1 MGYRWQRRER
11 LKPFGCG
18 CAAAVSAL
26 KTRSLPVTNTATDL
40 LKAGD
45 LAGTL
50 ASLQDSIRAK
60 PEDAKL
66 RVLLFQ
72 LLCVMGDWKRAVAQL
87 KLCAQLDAAALPM
100 AQTYREA
107 IICEVFREK
116 VFSGEK
122 DPLIFGQPQDWV
134 ALLAQATNAL
144 ANGQVEHAVALRDK
158 AFDTAPAA
166 RGEIDGTP
174 FDWIADADMR
184 LGPVL
189 EIVINGKYFWMP
201 FNVLASL
208 RLEAPA
214 DLRDT
219 VWTAANLTLQNG
231 GELVGLIPTRYAG
244 TAEHGDDAMKLSR
257 ITQWTDLGGDTF
269 CGLGQRLLT
278 TDQGDVPLMD
288 ARNLQFAPQPPAGAG
303 HG

>member
-1 MGYRWQRRER
+1 M
-11 LKPFGCG
+11 
-18 CAAAVSAL
+18 A
-26 KTRSLPVTNTATDL
+26 NTAQDL

-50 ASLQDSIRAK
+50 ASLQDSVRAK

-66 RVLLFQ
+66 RIFLFQ

-87 KLCAQLDAAALPM
+87 KLCAQLDPAAIPM

-122 DPLIFGQPQDWV
+122 EPLIFGKPQDWV
-134 ALLAQATNAL
+134 ALLAQGLKAL
-144 ANGQVEHAVALRDK
+144 AQGQPDRAAALRDE
-158 AFDTAPAA
+158 AFDKAPAT
-166 RGEIDGTP
+166 RGEMDGQD
-174 FDWIADADMR
+174 FEWIADADMR

-189 EIVINGKYFWMP
+189 EIVVNGKYFWMP
-201 FNVLASL
+201 FNVLSSL
-208 RLEAPA
+208 RFEPPA

-219 VWTAANLTLQNG
+219 VWTAANLTLKNG

-244 TAEHGDDAMKLSR
+244 TVQRGDDLMKLSR
-257 ITQWTDLGGDTF
+257 STEWEDLGGGAYG
-269 CGLGQRLLT
+269 GLGQRLLS
-278 TDQGDVPLMD
+278 TDQAEVSLMD
-288 ARNLQFAPQPPAGAG
+288 ARKLLFAGSDSEGTADG
-303 HG
+303 

>member
-1 MGYRWQRRER
+1 MARGVTQE
-11 LKPFGCG
+11 
-18 CAAAVSAL
+18 
-26 KTRSLPVTNTATDL
+26 RSLPVTNTAQDL

-66 RVLLFQ
+66 RVFLFQ
-72 LLCVMGDWKRAVAQL
+72 LLCVTGDWKRAIAQL

-134 ALLAQATNAL
+134 ALLAQGVKAL
-144 ANGQVEHAVALRDK
+144 ADGQPEQAAALRDEAFEK
-158 AFDTAPAA
+158 APTTQ
-166 RGEIDGTP
+166 GELDGQD
-174 FDWIADADMR
+174 FEWIADADMR

-201 FNVLASL
+201 FNVLSSL

-214 DLRDT
+214 DLRDS
-219 VWTAANLTLQNG
+219 VWTPANLTIHNG
-231 GELVGLIPTRYAG
+231 GELVGLIPTRYPG
-244 TAEHGDDAMKLSR
+244 TIERGDDAMKLSR
-257 ITQWTDLGGDTF
+257 TTSWEDLGGDAF
-269 CGLGQRLLT
+269 AGLGQRLIT
-278 TDQGDVPLMD
+278 TDQVEMPIMD
-288 ARNLQFAPQPPAGAG
+288 ARNFQFAPDASEVAVNG
-303 HG
+303 

>member
-1 MGYRWQRRER
+1 MI
-11 LKPFGCG
+11 
-18 CAAAVSAL
+18 
-26 KTRSLPVTNTATDL
+26 NTAQDL

-66 RVLLFQ
+66 RVFLFQ
-72 LLCVMGDWKRAVAQL
+72 LLCVTGDWKRAITQL
-87 KLCAQLDAAALPM
+87 KLCAQLDAAAIPM

-116 VFSGEK
+116 VFAGEK
-122 DPLIFGQPQDWV
+122 DPLVFGQPQDWV
-134 ALLAQATNAL
+134 ALLAQGVKAL
-144 ANGQVEHAVALRDK
+144 ANGDADHAAALREEAFEK
-158 AFDTAPAA
+158 APTTS
-166 RGEIDGTP
+166 GELDGQD
-174 FDWIADADMR
+174 FEWIADADMR

-201 FNVLASL
+201 FNVLSSL
-208 RLEAPA
+208 RLEPPV

-219 VWTAANLTLQNG
+219 VWTGANLTIKNG

-244 TAEHGDDAMKLSR
+244 TTQRGDDAMKLSR
-257 ITQWTDLGGDTF
+257 TTSWEDLGGETYG
-269 CGLGQRLLT
+269 GLGQRLIA
-278 TDQGDVPLMD
+278 TDQAEVSIMD
-288 ARNLQFAPQPPAGAG
+288 ARNFQFAPDAAEDAVDG
-303 HG
+303 